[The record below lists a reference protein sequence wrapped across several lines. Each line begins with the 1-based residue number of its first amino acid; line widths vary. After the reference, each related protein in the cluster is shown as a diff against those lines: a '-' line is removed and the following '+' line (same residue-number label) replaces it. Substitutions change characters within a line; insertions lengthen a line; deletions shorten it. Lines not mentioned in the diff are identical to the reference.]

1 MRKGA
6 LHGPLD
12 PLRSAQDRLPSHPSA
27 GPTGPLGKKA
37 GAEFSGRPSPPAP
50 RAFQQP
56 LARPLPREVTGR
68 SWPEAALARPLGL
81 CDWALLPADPEALR
95 QQGGCSGPF
104 AFEWPSPP
112 AC

>member
-6 LHGPLD
+6 LYGPLG

-50 RAFQQP
+50 RTFQQP

-68 SWPEAALARPLGL
+68 SGVLA
-81 CDWALLPADPEALR
+81 
-95 QQGGCSGPF
+95 
-104 AFEWPSPP
+104 
-112 AC
+112 

>member
-6 LHGPLD
+6 LHGPLG

-68 SWPEAALARPLGL
+68 SGTLA
-81 CDWALLPADPEALR
+81 
-95 QQGGCSGPF
+95 
-104 AFEWPSPP
+104 
-112 AC
+112 